1 MGHPSGILVTGLVY
15 YFKALAKA
23 YYKAADKPN
32 QIADAIESG
41 DTSALEN
48 SNDDYFKN
56 LGKKLMISRT
66 SGLIR
71 GYVESV
77 VSTGISQGLQHAG
90 GVTPGSTA
98 GSILDGVTGGGV
110 GESGG
115 PITEIVTP
123 EDVERIAAAIAE

>member
-1 MGHPSGILVTGLVY
+1 MAAMGHPAGMLAIGLVY

-23 YYKAADKPN
+23 YYKAADKLN

-56 LGKKLMISRT
+56 LGKHLMGALGE
-66 SGLIR
+66 GLIR

-77 VSTGISQGLQHAG
+77 MSNGISQGLQHAG
-90 GVTPGSTA
+90 GVTPGSTT
-98 GSILDGVTGGGV
+98 GSIIDGVTGGGV
-110 GESGG
+110 RLRAARYGG
-115 PITEIVTP
+115 TS
-123 EDVERIAAAIAE
+123 R